1 MSSTRLLL
9 THRDGEDPAKAM
21 ATDVSLATTHTVA
34 QRVID
39 LLKLPETPD
48 DLLKQ
53 YTATALTDRVL
64 EIKVGAE
71 DQRRGHQ
78 AGHGGRPDL
87 PDLPQGADRAA
98 GRRRCAAT
106 SPRPRPP

>member
-1 MSSTRLLL
+1 
-9 THRDGEDPAKAM
+9 M

-39 LLKLPETPD
+39 RLKLPETPD

-64 EIKVGAE
+64 EIKAGAE
-71 DQRRGHQ
+71 TSAEATRLATTRG
-78 AGHGGRPDL
+78 AG
-87 PDLPQGADRAA
+87 
-98 GRRRCAAT
+98 AT
-106 SPRPRPP
+106 